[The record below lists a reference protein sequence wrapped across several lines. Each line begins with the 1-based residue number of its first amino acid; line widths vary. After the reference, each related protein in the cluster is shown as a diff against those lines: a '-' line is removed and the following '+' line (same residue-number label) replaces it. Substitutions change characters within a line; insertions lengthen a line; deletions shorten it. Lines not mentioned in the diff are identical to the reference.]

1 MSVDQL
7 IKELKALPQEQRLQI
22 FDAVL
27 GEDDSWIPES
37 FRKGMDDFLHGR
49 TVDMETAL
57 TEPPPSRR
65 NEV

>member
-7 IKELKALPQEQRLQI
+7 IQELKALPQEQRLQI

-27 GEDDSWIPES
+27 GEDDSWVPES

-49 TVDMETAL
+49 TVEMETAL

>member
-1 MSVDQL
+1 VSVDQL
-7 IKELKALPQEQRLQI
+7 IKELKALPQEQRMQVV
-22 FDAVL
+22 DAIL
-27 GEDDSWIPES
+27 SEDDSWIPES

-57 TEPPPSRR
+57 TQPPPSRR